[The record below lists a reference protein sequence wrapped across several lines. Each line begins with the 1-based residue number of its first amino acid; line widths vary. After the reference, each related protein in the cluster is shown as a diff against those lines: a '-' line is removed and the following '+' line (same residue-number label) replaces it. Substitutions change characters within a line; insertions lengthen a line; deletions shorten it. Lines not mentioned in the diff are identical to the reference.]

1 MKNLNIGIN
10 SSFTNSFMN
19 MMFRDTSLDFAQ
31 KQKETVLRDQQ
42 KKLEKELKRR
52 QNLLD
57 TKQKFALKE
66 YYRKEYGVKVAQK
79 VMESL
84 TVTEF
89 EEYLKR
95 RLYDLKVKKAMQVL
109 KGCLLTFIYK
119 RRFQKRFKQRVEAI
133 TVIQRWYRANRSF
146 V

>member
-1 MKNLNIGIN
+1 
-10 SSFTNSFMN
+10 MN

-52 QNLLD
+52 QTLLD

-66 YYRKEYGVKVAQK
+66 YYKSEYGVRVSQK

-84 TVTEF
+84 TVSEF

-95 RLYDLKVKKAMQVL
+95 RHNDLKVKRAMQVL
-109 KGCLLTFIYK
+109 KGCLLTFIHK
-119 RRFQKRFKQRVEAI
+119 RRYKKRLKTRVEAA
-133 TVIQRWYRANRSF
+133 TVIQNWYRDNWAF